1 MTDTHTPAVEPVS
14 GGDATPALHAL
25 AHPREDY
32 AYAFLDAFA
41 KRELRRRTLKAIAI
55 PGYQVP
61 YASRE
66 LPIARGWGTGGL
78 QISLALVGPESV
90 VKVID
95 QGSDDSVNAANLR
108 RFITRMSGAAT
119 TTDALA
125 CTLLQSRHRIPEEV
139 LREGQVLI
147 LQVPDPEPLRAVQS
161 DSSAAHQMHADADYG
176 QMWLVLYEQLVRYK
190 QYLQGASYPS
200 LVNGRYL
207 ISPSPIPRWDTPK
220 LHQAAHLTL
229 LAAGREKR
237 LYAVPPYTDVR
248 PLEFHDVP
256 FAVEDQ
262 RGWRDE
268 ALNAVHKFMNELPQA
283 DGTSRYELSD
293 SGYAEKLALVRDG
306 QPERAPGPT
315 YYDDEGNFYHAGYLR
330 PPVRPE

>member
-1 MTDTHTPAVEPVS
+1 MSQSLES
-14 GGDATPALHAL
+14 L
-25 AHPREDY
+25 APQASTY
-32 AYAFLDAFA
+32 SYAFLDAFA
-41 KRELRRRTLKAIAI
+41 KRELRRRTLKAVAI

-95 QGSDDSVNAANLR
+95 QGADDSVNAANLR

-119 TTDALA
+119 TTDALHA
-125 CTLLQSRHRIPEEV
+125 TILQSRHRIPEEI
-139 LREGQVLI
+139 LREYKSLV
-147 LQVPDPEPLRAVQS
+147 LQVPDPEPLRAVES
-161 DSSAAHQMHADADYG
+161 DTSTTHEMHADANYG

-190 QYLQGASYPS
+190 QYVQGASYPS
-200 LVNGRYL
+200 LVSGRYL

-220 LHQAAHLTL
+220 LHRAAHLTL

-248 PLEFHDVP
+248 PLEFEDIP
-256 FAVEDQ
+256 FMVEDQ
-262 RGWRDE
+262 RGWVCTRTG
-268 ALNAVHKFMNELPQA
+268 ASNKFMNELPLP
-283 DGTSRYELSD
+283 DGSAGYELSD
-293 SGYAEKLALVRDG
+293 TGYTEKLLAAQRGTGDG
-306 QPERAPGPT
+306 PAAT
-315 YYDDEGNFYHAGYLR
+315 YYDDEGNFYHDGIVQR
-330 PPVRPE
+330 PPDA

>member
-1 MTDTHTPAVEPVS
+1 MT
-14 GGDATPALHAL
+14 ALENLAL
-25 AHPREDY
+25 PREDY
-32 AYAFLDAFA
+32 AYGFLDAFA

-78 QISLALVGPESV
+78 QVSLSLVGPESV
-90 VKVID
+90 IKVID

-119 TTDALA
+119 TTDVLEA
-125 CTLLQSRHRIPEEV
+125 TIIQSRHRIPEEV
-139 LREGQVLI
+139 LREEQALV

-161 DSSAAHQMHADADYG
+161 DSSKTHQMHADSDYS
-176 QMWLVLYEQLVRYK
+176 QLWLVLYEQLVRYK

-200 LVNGRYL
+200 LVNGRYV

-229 LAAGREKR
+229 LSAGREKR
-237 LYAVPPYTDVR
+237 LYAVPPYTDVY
-248 PLEFHDVP
+248 PLEFSDVP
-256 FAVEDQ
+256 FQVEDQ
-262 RGWRDE
+262 RTWAD
-268 ALNAVHKFMNELPQA
+268 AVTGVVNKFMNEIPQA
-283 DGTSRYELSD
+283 AGASAYEVSD
-293 SGYAEKLALVRDG
+293 SGYLDKLVAQQRG
-306 QPERAPGPT
+306 EPQQFGAT
-315 YYDDEGNFYHAGYLR
+315 YYDDEGKFYKDGYLKS
-330 PPVRPE
+330 PVRTE